1 MSPTEAKKSGKRSL
15 VKTVAMTLLAVPVV
29 LLVCLS
35 LLLFTHGGNA
45 LLWRQAVQALPALN
59 GDLVAGE
66 LQNGWQLE
74 NLSWQDPQVTFTARK
89 VTLAWQPD
97 RLLATLFST
106 PELLVQ
112 RLAVDGGQLTVHPLP
127 EQTESSSSGLAE
139 FDIPLIVDVR
149 QINIGD
155 FRFAMTGTDVAL
167 GALSASVRLQDN
179 RLHIPKVLADNLT
192 VKLATTDDNSSA
204 NQSPAHQSPASAPP
218 ATVDLSAI
226 VLPTVSLPL
235 PIALDQLTLTDARL
249 QQGELSE
256 ELKQLTLGFHWQGT
270 QVSQLTASAE
280 QVRGKVQFD
289 GDIDLSGHYPLNL
302 NADVTLLD
310 DFGIAELTPLK
321 GQTLTMHTSGDLTN
335 LALELTTKG
344 AVNAS
349 LHGSISPF
357 APGLPLDL
365 QLQWPQLGWPLSTPQ
380 YTASKGL
387 LSVKGTVN
395 DYRLALDTL
404 AKVADQPATRL
415 KLQSSG
421 TLETLLVDQL
431 LLSPDQT
438 KQSLMLS
445 GSLNWRDGVQWQGQ
459 VALKQVQPQLWLPD
473 VPGELNGRVSTR
485 FSLQGSQ
492 WLLAVPEL
500 DITGTLRGHNLRA
513 SGRLDIDNRA
523 QPKAALPVNVDVQNL
538 QLRLG
543 ENRVDISGQMARQLS
558 LQARVDAP
566 VLSAIVPELRG
577 SVKGNLHLGGDYQ
590 QPKVSFALT
599 SPTIEMQQVHARG
612 VHIEGELSKT
622 KQIAGMLKVQADAID
637 QGGVQVRKL
646 LLTASGNERQHRI
659 ALQSQGEPVT
669 VKLLVNGAWLG
680 GEKGWWQGQLASAAI
695 GTPLDRWSLAKPLAI
710 TANTAGDVSL
720 SDQCWQAGQAKLCA
734 DASQVSARGGS
745 SRFQLSD
752 FPLTSLKPFLPEGL
766 DWQAVLSAQGDVRWG
781 DRPPEVNL
789 HIQST
794 PGTISHSGNTPL
806 RLRYQQLA
814 SVVKV
819 QDNDL
824 TARFDYVSGQ
834 LGSARIN
841 LAVHDMDKEQTLSG
855 RAQLANLRLDYLQP
869 VIPDLQTIAGTL
881 SADTRLGGTL
891 TKPLLFGRVRLRE
904 GRLVARQEM
913 VSISNLVTELDMD
926 GNKGQISGTMNV
938 GEGVMNLSGNLDWQQ
953 LPPSGV
959 IGINGENLAVSVP
972 GILQLKASPRL
983 QMSLGTSQTL
993 SGTIT
998 IPSARLTIK
1007 ELPKQAVT
1015 PSSDVVVI
1023 TPGSKEPLSKQ
1034 GPPFTMDVDVVLGDD
1049 IKIDAYGLK
1058 AKLAGQLLLTLL
1070 PQKPLVAN
1078 GSIRLID
1085 GRYHQFGQDLMIEEG
1100 NIVFSGPLTSP
1111 YLSVNAIRNP
1121 ESITGDNVTVGVR
1134 VSGPPSR
1141 PEFSIYSD
1149 PTMPQQDQW
1158 SYLLRGRPL
1167 ESDGDS
1173 SAVQSMLVGFGVGQ
1187 IGGVVSSLGEKIGLS
1202 DVTLDTQGSG
1212 DDTQVTIG
1220 GNIAPGL
1227 RVQYGAGV
1235 FNSISEVKVRYELLP
1250 RLYVQAMSGLAQA
1263 VDLFYQFRIETGKKE

>member
-15 VKTVAMTLLAVPVV
+15 VKTVALTLLAVPVV

-35 LLLFTHGGNA
+35 LLLFTHSGNA
-45 LLWRQAVQALPALN
+45 LLWRQAVQALPALD

-74 NLSWQDPQVTFTARK
+74 NLSWQDQQVTFTARK
-89 VTLAWQPD
+89 VTLAWQPGQ
-97 RLLATLFST
+97 LLATLFST
-106 PELLVQ
+106 RELLVE
-112 RLAVDGGQLTVHPLP
+112 RLAVDGGRLTVHPLP
-127 EQTESSSSGLAE
+127 EQTESSSSALAE
-139 FDIPLIVDVR
+139 FDIPLIVDVQR
-149 QINIGD
+149 IDIGD
-155 FRFAMTGTDVAL
+155 FQFAMTGTDVAL
-167 GALSASVRLQDN
+167 ETLSASVRLQDN
-179 RLHIPKVLADNLT
+179 RLRIPTVLADNLT
-192 VKLATTDDNSSA
+192 VKLATTDDSSSA
-204 NQSPAHQSPASAPP
+204 NQSPASAPP

-235 PIALDQLTLTDARL
+235 PIELDQLTLTNARF

-256 ELKQLTLGFHWQGT
+256 ELKHLTLGFHWQGT
-270 QVSQLTASAE
+270 QVSQLTAAAE
-280 QVRGKVQFD
+280 QARGTVQLD
-289 GDIDLSGHYPLNL
+289 GDLDLSGHYPLNL
-302 NADVTLLD
+302 SADVTLLD

-321 GQTLTMHTSGDLTN
+321 GQAVTLHTSGDLTN
-335 LALELTTKG
+335 LALELTSKG
-344 AVNAS
+344 AVNGS
-349 LHGSISPF
+349 LQGTVGPF
-357 APGLPLDL
+357 APDLPLDL
-365 QLQWPQLGWPLSTPQ
+365 QLQWPQLGWPLSAPQ
-380 YTASKGL
+380 YTASEGL

-404 AKVADQPATRL
+404 VKVADQPATRL

-421 TLETLLVDQL
+421 SLDNMVVDQL
-431 LLSPDQT
+431 LLSPDRT
-438 KQSLMLS
+438 KQSSLALN
-445 GSLNWRDGVQWQGQ
+445 GSLNWRDGIQWRGR
-459 VALKQVQPQLWLPD
+459 VDLKQVQPQLWLPD

-500 DITGTLRGHNLRA
+500 DIAGTLRGYNLRA

-543 ENRVDISGQMARQLS
+543 ENRMDISGQIARQLS
-558 LQARVDAP
+558 LQAKVDAP
-566 VLSAIVPELRG
+566 ALSAIVPELQG
-577 SVKGNLHLGGDYQ
+577 SVKGSLHLSGDYQ
-590 QPKVSFALT
+590 QPKVSFSLT
-599 SPTIEMQQVHARG
+599 SPTIAMQQAHARG
-612 VHIEGELSKT
+612 ISIEGELSKA
-622 KQIAGMLKVQADAID
+622 KQIAGTLKVRADAID
-637 QGGVQVRKL
+637 QGDVQVRKL

-659 ALQSQGEPVT
+659 ALQSEGEPVT

-680 GEKGWWQGQLASAAI
+680 GEKGRWQGQLASAAI
-695 GTPLDRWSLAKPLAI
+695 GTPLDRWLLAKPLAI

-720 SDQCWQAGQAKLCA
+720 SDQCWQAGQATLCA

-745 SRFQLSD
+745 TRFQLSD
-752 FPLTSLKPFLPEGL
+752 FQLASLKPFLPEGL
-766 DWQAVLSAQGDVRWG
+766 DWQAVLSAQGDARWG
-781 DRPPEVNL
+781 DGPPEVNL
-789 HIQST
+789 HIRST
-794 PGTISHSGNTPL
+794 PGTISHSGDTPL
-806 RLRYQQLA
+806 TLRYQQLA

-824 TARFDYVSGQ
+824 TARFDYVSEQ

-841 LAVHDMDKEQTLSG
+841 LAVQDMDKEQTLTG
-855 RAQLANLRLDYLQP
+855 RAQLANLCLDYLQP

-891 TKPLLFGRVRLRE
+891 TKPLLFGRVKLSE
-904 GRLVARQEM
+904 GQVVARQEM
-913 VSISNLVTELDMD
+913 VSISNLVTALDMD
-926 GNKGQISGTMNV
+926 GDKGQISGSMNV
-938 GEGVMNLSGNLDWQQ
+938 GEGVMDLSGNLDWQQ
-953 LPPSGV
+953 LPPTGV
-959 IGINGENLAVSVP
+959 IGINGENLAVSIP

-983 QMSLGTSQTL
+983 QMSLGASQTL

-998 IPSARLTIK
+998 IPSARVTIK

-1023 TPGSKEPLSKQ
+1023 TPGSKEQLSQQ

-1049 IKIDAYGLK
+1049 INIDAYGLK

-1078 GSIRLID
+1078 GSIQLID

-1100 NIVFSGPLTSP
+1100 NIVFSGPLSSP

-1121 ESITGDNVTVGVR
+1121 ESITGDNVTVGIR